1 MKKKILSAEALALI
15 AGQQAAAPVMEGVT
29 AEAETNE
36 NIPEVPETEA
46 KAETPEE
53 TINPLAAELEA
64 ANTGLEA
71 MKSVVEVLEAKVADL
86 EISLVAE
93 KAHVKAASETANDF
107 KDIVAGLTGN
117 MRIAMGLTHVDMSN
131 WTGEALL
138 REYQAISESFEKSLP
153 VGGVVPET
161 KAEVKKPTMTN
172 LDAGAIAAL
181 GFK

>member
-15 AGQQAAAPVMEGVT
+15 AGQPSAVPVVEGAAAEV
-29 AEAETNE
+29 ET
-36 NIPEVPETEA
+36 PDLPET
-46 KAETPEE
+46 KAEVELPEE
-53 TINPLAAELEA
+53 EAINPLSAELEA
-64 ANTGLEA
+64 AVAESATL
-71 MKSVVEVLEAKVADL
+71 KSTIEVLEAKVADL
-86 EISLVAE
+86 EISLVSE

-117 MRIAMGLTHVDMSN
+117 MRIAMGLTQVDMSN